1 VKIILIILNLAVL
14 ISIIYFLSPSNYYL
28 VIFTL
33 FLFALF
39 LYQIFILFLP
49 HKSATICALYI
60 IGLITFKM
68 LGVFDLL
75 NVAML
80 TALAFIAMAFFK
92 MK

>member
-1 VKIILIILNLAVL
+1 MLIALNLIIL
-14 ISIIYFLSPSNYYL
+14 ISIIYFLSPSNLYL
-28 VIFTL
+28 VVFVL

-49 HKSATICALYI
+49 HKSAMICAFYI
-60 IGLITFKM
+60 IALIAFRI
-68 LGVFDLL
+68 LGVLDLL

-80 TALAFIAMAFFK
+80 TALVFIAMAFFK